1 MIAQREE
8 FRMRVDLATAL
19 LVSVVTVLG
28 VPEAAAHHSFMI
40 EFDPD
45 TEAEIEGT
53 ISKVW
58 FTNPHIRY
66 SVTVESANG
75 STEEWLLQPP
85 GNIPNLRTA
94 GWHEDTLQVGDFITA
109 SGNLGRGGASKI
121 YLLCAEK
128 DDGTLVGRCAPSGGR
143 QAVSNDPD
151 KDYGFSSNAYD
162 VDITGYWSSR
172 YRFTTTVDDF
182 EPKPMPLTAEARAI
196 YEGRRLGDDEGLKCM
211 AVGLPRIFGSPYP
224 IEIVDA
230 GTHYL
235 MLSLHDNTPRWVY
248 MDGRSVPED
257 YPLSRMGFSVGRWED
272 RTLVIESTRLSP
284 VWADTSGYPLS
295 GGDDTRIV
303 ERWTL
308 AEDGLTIDRTMTIHD
323 PLYTAPITRTRGSQR
338 DDTLSSVI
346 ESPACDPDS
355 HYRDLVEGG
364 QLEERLFN

>member
-1 MIAQREE
+1 MKSG
-8 FRMRVDLATAL
+8 FLPVFLAGVA
-19 LVSVVTVLG
+19 TVLI
-28 VPEAAAHHSFMI
+28 VTEATAHHSFMI

-53 ISKVW
+53 ISQVW

-66 SVTVESANG
+66 SVTVESADG

-94 GWHEDTLQVGDFITA
+94 GWLEDTLQVGDFITA

-128 DDGTLVGRCAPSGGR
+128 DDGTLVGRCAPSEGR

-151 KDYGFSSNAYD
+151 KDYGFSSNDYA
-162 VDITGYWSSR
+162 VDITGNWSSR
-172 YRFTTTVDDF
+172 YRFATTVDDF

-196 YEGRRLGDDEGLKCM
+196 YEGRKFGDDEGLKCM

-224 IEIVDA
+224 TQIVDA

-248 MDGRSVPED
+248 MDGRSAPGD
-257 YPLSRMGFSVGRWED
+257 YPLTSMGFSTGSWED
-272 RTLVIESTRLSP
+272 RTLIIESTRLLP

-303 ERWTL
+303 ERWTV

-323 PLYTAPITRTRGSQR
+323 PLYTAPIVRTRGSQR
-338 DDTLSSVI
+338 DDALSSVI

-355 HYRDLVEGG
+355 HYRDLVDRGM
-364 QLEERLFN
+364 LEEKLFN